1 MKLYKL
7 KCYNFAQWKF
17 FCMRYTGMFPREIF
31 ASFKFITVKF
41 KFSWDFMRIFRIMRI
56 KYDIFDAC
64 DIFGMFS
71 CEILT
76 LFKYSTVKFK
86 NLGSLIKNIH
96 ITCMQNFLK
105 FWDTKICGNLSQTHV
120 FQRKLQSYF
129 NKVSTTWVNR
139 RYSRGHEQF
148 SC

>member
-1 MKLYKL
+1 
-7 KCYNFAQWKF
+7 
-17 FCMRYTGMFPREIF
+17 
-31 ASFKFITVKF
+31 
-41 KFSWDFMRIFRIMRI
+41 MRIFRIMRI

-105 FWDTKICGNLSQTHV
+105 F
-120 FQRKLQSYF
+120 
-129 NKVSTTWVNR
+129 
-139 RYSRGHEQF
+139 
-148 SC
+148 